1 MLPAPLACVRPF
13 ALTVLAAL
21 LLAPPVTTQEGPAAP
36 GLGKKIN
43 NFTLQDAAGKSWSLR
58 DARTHKA
65 TVVVFLS
72 FECPV
77 SNSYTQPLA
86 ELHAAYRQRGV
97 AVVGVCP
104 RDEGDAARIAQLAR
118 DYKLP
123 FPVFRDD
130 SLAAARALQASVTP
144 EAFVLDAGRVLRYRG
159 RIDDGYAARLKKN
172 PKITRED
179 LRLALDDLLAG
190 KPVRQAATQ
199 AVGCPLPDSSFRQPI
214 NREPINLKVTYHRDV
229 LPILQNHCQQ
239 CHRPGGVAPFAL
251 MNYRQA
257 VNWAADIK
265 DYTRTRKMPPWKPV
279 AGPAFHGERRL
290 SDQQIATLAAWVD
303 ARTPEGD
310 PKHAPPPARFA
321 DGWQLGKPDLIL
333 TPDDDFQLGATG
345 PDHFRCFVLPVKLD
359 EDRYITAVE
368 VRPGNPRIVH
378 HAVLLLDRSGQARKH
393 AEEERKKKQ
402 LGPDR
407 GPGYYSA
414 MASELITNFLSGPWP
429 LLGVWAP
436 GQVPQHVPDGLGY
449 HVPRGSD
456 LVMQVHY
463 SRSGRPEKDRT
474 SIGLYFSKK
483 PKAKPIEGIFLARF
497 MKPIPAGE
505 ERFRVVMQAWV
516 ERDCTL
522 YSAFPHMHL
531 IGKEMTVTMTPPG
544 AKTRTLI
551 RITDWDF
558 NWQETYYFKKPI
570 QVPAGTRF
578 DIEAFYDNSSKNP
591 NNPNNPPR
599 TVNPGLQTNNEML
612 AVLLEATS
620 ERPGRI
626 WPRSSPP
633 EAPKPKGPE
642 KK

>member
-1 MLPAPLACVRPF
+1 MPPIPLARVRPF

-21 LLAPPVTTQEGPAAP
+21 LLAPPVTAQEKPAAAP
-36 GLGKKIN
+36 GLGTKVN
-43 NFTLQDAAGKSWSLR
+43 AFTLRDAAGKPWSLR
-58 DARTHKA
+58 DAGKHKA

-77 SNSYTQPLA
+77 SNSYAQPLA
-86 ELHAAYRQRGV
+86 ELYAAYRDRGV

-104 RDEGDAARIAQLAR
+104 RDEGDAARLAQLAR
-118 DYKLP
+118 DFKLP

-130 SLAAARALQASVTP
+130 AQAAARALQASVTP

-172 PKITRED
+172 PKVTRED

-190 KPVRQAATQ
+190 KEVRQPATT
-199 AVGCPLPDSSFRQPI
+199 AVGCPIVDLTARETI
-214 NREPINLKVTYHRDV
+214 NPGAKVTYHRDV
-229 LPILQNHCQQ
+229 LPILQKSCQQ

-251 MNYRQA
+251 TTYRQA
-257 VNWAADIK
+257 VNWATDIK
-265 DYTRTRKMPPWKPV
+265 DYTRARKMPPWKPV
-279 AGPAFHGERRL
+279 AGAEFHGERRL
-290 SDQQIATLAAWVD
+290 TDREIDTLAAWVD
-303 ARTPEGD
+303 AKTPAGD
-310 PKHAPPPARFA
+310 PKDAPPPAKFA

-333 TPDDDFQLGATG
+333 TPDDDFHLGATG

-368 VRPGNPRIVH
+368 VRPGNPRVVH
-378 HAVLLLDRSGQARKH
+378 HAVLLLDRTGTARKF
-393 AEEERKKKQ
+393 AEDERNKK
-402 LGPDR
+402 LDGPDR

-414 MASELITNFLSGPWP
+414 MASELLRNFLAGPWP
-429 LLGVWAP
+429 LVGVWAP

-449 HVPRGSD
+449 FLPKGSD
-456 LVMQVHY
+456 LVLQIHY

-474 SIGLYFSKK
+474 AIGVYFSKR
-483 PKAKPIEGIFLARF
+483 PRAKSIEGIFLTKF

-505 ERFRVVMQAWV
+505 ERFRVFAQAWV
-516 ERDCTL
+516 DRDCTV
-522 YSAFPHMHL
+522 YSVFPHMHL

-544 AKTRTLI
+544 GKARTLI
-551 RITDWDF
+551 RLDDWDF

-570 QVPAGTRF
+570 RVPKGTRF

-591 NNPNNPPR
+591 NNPNRPPQ
-599 TVNPGLQTNNEML
+599 TVKAGLETNNEML

-620 ERPGRI
+620 AQPGRI
-626 WPRSSPP
+626 WPLSSPP
-633 EAPKPKGPE
+633 GAPKKDKSPE

>member
-1 MLPAPLACVRPF
+1 MPPAPLARVRPY
-13 ALTVLAAL
+13 ALAVLAAL
-21 LLAPPVTTQEGPAAP
+21 LLSHPVTAQQGPAAA
-36 GLGKKIN
+36 GLGKKID
-43 NFTLQDAAGKSWSLR
+43 NFTLKDAAGKPWSLG
-58 DARTHKA
+58 DARDRKA

-77 SNSYTQPLA
+77 SNSYAQPLA
-86 ELHAAYRQRGV
+86 ELYAAYRERGV

-104 RDEGDAARIAQLAR
+104 RDEGDAAKIAQLAR

-123 FPVFRDD
+123 FPVFRDGAPD
-130 SLAAARALQASVTP
+130 AARALQAAVTP
-144 EAFVLDAGRVLRYRG
+144 EAFVLDAAGVLRYRG

-172 PKITRED
+172 QKVTRED

-190 KPVRQAATQ
+190 RPVRQPATQ
-199 AVGCPLPDSSFRQPI
+199 AVGCPILPDLSV
-214 NREPINLKVTYHRDV
+214 REPINAKVTYHRDV
-229 LPILQNHCQQ
+229 LPILQKHCQQ

-257 VNWAADIK
+257 VTWAGDIK
-265 DYTRTRKMPPWKPV
+265 DYTRARKMPPWKPV
-279 AGPAFHGERRL
+279 EGPDFHNERRL
-290 SDQQIATLAAWVD
+290 SDREIETLAAWVD
-303 ARTPEGD
+303 AKSPEGD
-310 PKHAPPPARFA
+310 TKDAPPPVKFA
-321 DGWQLGKPDLIL
+321 EGWQLGKPDLIL
-333 TPDDDFQLGATG
+333 TPDDDFHLGATG

-359 EDRYITAVE
+359 EDKYLTAVE
-368 VRPGNPRIVH
+368 VRPGNPRVVH
-378 HAVLLLDRSGQARKH
+378 HAVLLLDRSGTARKY
-393 AEEERKKKQ
+393 AEEERKKKPG
-402 LGPDR
+402 LDR

-414 MASELITNFLSGPWP
+414 MASELLTNFLAGPWP

-449 HVPRGSD
+449 YVPKGSD
-456 LVMQVHY
+456 LVLQVHY

-483 PKAKPIEGIFLARF
+483 PKARAIEGIFLSKF

-505 ERFRVVMQAWV
+505 ERCRVAMQMWV
-516 ERDCTL
+516 DRDCTL

-531 IGKEMTVTMTPPG
+531 IGKEVTVTMTPPG
-544 AKTRTLI
+544 GKARTLI
-551 RITDWDF
+551 RINDWDF

-570 QVPAGTRF
+570 HVPAGTRF
-578 DIEAFYDNSSKNP
+578 DVEAFYDNSSKNP

-599 TVNPGLQTNNEML
+599 IVNPGLETNNEML

-626 WPRSSPP
+626 WPRSTPP
-633 EAPKPKGPE
+633 DAPKPKEPE